1 MFKFMHAADIHLDS
15 PLLNLDQ
22 YDGAPVDVFRNA
34 TRTAFDNMIDLAID
48 EQVQFVL
55 IAGDLYDGDCRDSST
70 PLHFRRQ
77 MVRLKE
83 RDIGVFIIQGNHD
96 AGVRKAY
103 SFELPD
109 NVTLFSTRKPE
120 THTLPELQVAI
131 HGQGFAEREIHED
144 LSLNYPTPEPGWF
157 NLGMLHTSC
166 GHYEQHTSY
175 APSTIRGL
183 TDKGYQ
189 YWALGH
195 IHKREVLAQGRCWIV
210 YSGNTQGRHIRE
222 TGVKGCEIVTVDHG
236 EVTRVENRPVD
247 VVRWQQVV
255 VDASV
260 CPTTDDVMETICVEI
275 VTKVAEADGRPLAVR
290 IHIQGETTAHTE
302 LVRHGDHWSRTI
314 RETIVDRFD
323 DLVWVE
329 KIKFQTRSPNK
340 TSQESCDAIRQ
351 LLSGIDELEETRLA
365 IDELRPEIDQLLRFV
380 PTDPRIENEHF
391 EFSNTLEQKELTHDI
406 KEMLISRLLES
417 EMQG

>member
-34 TRTAFDNMIDLAID
+34 TRSAFDNMIDLAID

-77 MVRLKE
+77 MVRLQE
-83 RDIGVFIIQGNHD
+83 HNIRAFIIQGNHD
-96 AGVRKAY
+96 AGVRKAF

-109 NVTLFSTRKPE
+109 NVKLFSTRKPE
-120 THTLPELQVAI
+120 TVKLQELQVAI
-131 HGQGFAEREIHED
+131 HGQGFAERDVHED
-144 LSLNYPTPEPGWF
+144 LSANYPQPDPSCF

-222 TGVKGCEIVTVDHG
+222 TGAKGCEIVTVDHG
-236 EVTRVENRPVD
+236 EVVHVQQRPID
-247 VVRWQQVV
+247 VVRWEQVA
-255 VDASV
+255 VDASDCESTEEMIEKV
-260 CPTTDDVMETICVEI
+260 RREI
-275 VTKVAEADGRPLAVR
+275 DTVSTEAEGRPLAVR
-290 IHIQGETTAHTE
+290 VHISGETAAHSE
-302 LVRHGDHWSRTI
+302 LIRHADHWDRSI
-314 RETIVDRFD
+314 RDAIVDRFD
-323 DLVWVE
+323 ELVWVE
-329 KIKFQTRSPNK
+329 KIKFQTTSPGK
-340 TSQESCDAIRQ
+340 TDQESSEAIRQ
-351 LLSGIDELEETRLA
+351 LLEGIDELQETQLA
-365 IDELRPEIDQLLRFV
+365 IDEIRPEIDQLLRLI
-380 PTDPRIENEHF
+380 PTDPRIENENFDFTNDTQRTEITHDV
-391 EFSNTLEQKELTHDI
+391 KELL
-406 KEMLISRLLES
+406 MSRLLDSES
-417 EMQG
+417 QG